1 GPEGYFSWLRQ
12 QEPEIVWGEDKN
24 GKRYAPPLKT
34 EADWIKAGAIVF
46 DSVLGSIPLADR
58 ALETLGEDASKRGLP
73 LMKDGTVPFV
83 AFRIV
88 EKGRVEIGLGSCG
101 SCHTRLMPDGT
112 LLKGAQGSIPG
123 DKIFAEDLR
132 AGLRGPVEAVRRLE
146 RGLYA
151 PLFQRPDPLARLE
164 EMSIEELASIHEVI
178 PSGVFARH
186 RASPFYPVQVPDLIG
201 VKDRKYLDHTGLQLH
216 RSIADLMRY
225 AALNQGVDFL
235 ANFNGFVP
243 LGGP

>member
-1 GPEGYFSWLRQ
+1 MAAVGRAQVPGSDFHPVIPRAWDDEQIASLELPLANPLGSPKHVSADYYYRIPVRTIYRQYPVYPPGHGPEGYFSWLRQ

-34 EADWIKAGAIVF
+34 EADWIKAGEIVF

-112 LLKGAQGSIPG
+112 LLKGAQGQ
-123 DKIFAEDLR
+123 
-132 AGLRGPVEAVRRLE
+132 
-146 RGLYA
+146 Y
-151 PLFQRPDPLARLE
+151 
-164 EMSIEELASIHEVI
+164 
-178 PSGVFARH
+178 SGR
-186 RASPFYPVQVPDLIG
+186 
-201 VKDRKYLDHTGLQLH
+201 
-216 RSIADLMRY
+216 
-225 AALNQGVDFL
+225 
-235 ANFNGFVP
+235 
-243 LGGP
+243 